1 MNSAR
6 KSTAS
11 RRTIPIPDVWAQP
24 ACFTPMNAD
33 DQHMHRCF
41 ALARQ
46 ALPHCR
52 PNPAVGC
59 VLVYAGKVV
68 GKGHTQVAGKE
79 HAEIM
84 ALQQAGSKAI
94 GSTAYVSLEP
104 CAHHGRTGPCA
115 DALIKAG
122 VERVV
127 YALEDPN
134 PLVNGKGLAM
144 LRAAGI
150 TVEGPL
156 LAEEAELVNPGFNK
170 RMRTGMPYTRMKL
183 AMSLDGHTAMAS
195 GESQWITGAEARAD
209 VQLLRARS
217 CAVLTGAG
225 TLLKDDPQLTV
236 RLPEYAG
243 TQPIRV
249 IVDSNMRTP
258 ASAKILQTPG
268 RVLLAC
274 AQSAQPGAP
283 ALHKAAT
290 ANGAELTIKNFADM
304 NGRVDLRVLLRH
316 LAKELYCNEVL
327 IEAGATLGGVL
338 MAAGLVDELIV
349 YAAPQLLGSDAQPL
363 LQLPGIKA
371 LADGIRLEFLDVA
384 MVGKDCRMR
393 LRVLP
398 AA

>member
-1 MNSAR
+1 MNL
-6 KSTAS
+6 
-11 RRTIPIPDVWAQP
+11 
-24 ACFTPMNAD
+24 D
-33 DQHMHRCF
+33 DQHMRLCF
-41 ALARQ
+41 ALAGQ
-46 ALPHCR
+46 ALPQCR

-59 VLVYAGKVV
+59 VLVRAGKVI
-68 GKGHTQVAGKE
+68 GKGHTQVAGRE

-84 ALQQAGSKAI
+84 ALQQAGSRAI
-94 GSTAYVSLEP
+94 GATAYVSLEP
-104 CAHHGRTGPCA
+104 CAHHGRTGPCVE
-115 DALIKAG
+115 ALIQAG

-134 PLVNGKGLAM
+134 PLVNGKGLAL

-150 TVEGPL
+150 AVEGPL
-156 LAEEAELVNPGFNK
+156 LAEEAELINPGFNK
-170 RMRTGMPYTRMKL
+170 RMRSGMPYTRLKL
-183 AMSLDGHTAMAS
+183 AMSLDGRTAMAS
-195 GESQWITGAEARAD
+195 GESQWITGMEARAD

-243 TQPIRV
+243 NQPIRV
-249 IVDSNMRTP
+249 IVDSNMKTP
-258 ASAKILQTPG
+258 ASAKILQAPG

-274 AQSAQPGAP
+274 AQTAQRGAQE
-283 ALHKAAT
+283 LHKAAT
-290 ANGAELTIKNFADM
+290 TSGAELAIKNFADM
-304 NGRVDLRVLLRH
+304 NGRVDLRVLFRH

-327 IEAGATLGGVL
+327 IEAGATLCGVL
-338 MAAGLVDELIV
+338 MAGGLVDELIV
-349 YAAPQLLGSDAQPL
+349 YVAPQLLGSDAQPL
-363 LQLPGIKA
+363 LKLPGIKT

>member
-1 MNSAR
+1 MR
-6 KSTAS
+6 
-11 RRTIPIPDVWAQP
+11 
-24 ACFTPMNAD
+24 
-33 DQHMHRCF
+33 RCF

-59 VLVYAGKVV
+59 VLVHSGKVV
-68 GKGHTQVAGKE
+68 GKGHTQIPGKE

-84 ALQQAGSKAI
+84 ALQQAGAKAS
-94 GSTAYVSLEP
+94 GATVYVSLEP

-115 DALIKAG
+115 EALIRAG

-134 PLVNGKGLAM
+134 PLVNGKGFEM

-150 TVEGPL
+150 SVEGPL
-156 LAEEAELVNPGFNK
+156 LAEEAELINPGFNK
-170 RMRTGMPYTRMKL
+170 RMRSGLPYTRMKL

-243 TQPIRV
+243 RQPIRV
-249 IVDSNMRTP
+249 IVDSHLRTP
-258 ASAKILQTPG
+258 LSAKILQSAG

-274 AQSAQPGAP
+274 AQTAQPGAP
-283 ALHKAAT
+283 DLHKAAMGS
-290 ANGAELTIKNFADM
+290 GAELTIKNFSGM
-304 NGRVDLRVLLRH
+304 NGRVDLRALLH
-316 LAKELYCNEVL
+316 YLANDLYCNDVL
-327 IEAGATLGGVL
+327 IEAGATLGGAL
-338 MAAGLVDELIV
+338 LAAGLVDELIV
-349 YAAPQLLGSDAQPL
+349 YVAPELLGSDAQPL

-384 MVGKDCRMR
+384 MTGKDCRMR

-398 AA
+398 AV